1 MAQPLEDETT
11 NNKRSREEMINRMV
25 PGHRS
30 LCKQAGITKAPV
42 KIGRTKDHRQTP
54 EQEHN
59 ERAEGMPSNR
69 GKNYRKLELN
79 EEKMKELVDWMWKTR
94 RCKPGEEDKKLAP
107 AAEIPKQFRPKL
119 NQILQYD
126 WQNMNPYPGW
136 RLAVEHGCSGW

>member
-1 MAQPLEDETT
+1 
-11 NNKRSREEMINRMV
+11 MV

-30 LCKQAGITKAPV
+30 LCKQAGITKAQI

-69 GKNYRKLELN
+69 EKNYGKLELN

-94 RCKPGEEDKKLAP
+94 RYKPGEEDKKWAP

-136 RLAVEHGCSGW
+136 RLAVEQGCSGWKCKLMNEKEFSEFEKDENKK

>member
-30 LCKQAGITKAPV
+30 LCKQAGITKAQV

-69 GKNYRKLELN
+69 
-79 EEKMKELVDWMWKTR
+79 EKTMENWNSMKKR
-94 RCKPGEEDKKLAP
+94 
-107 AAEIPKQFRPKL
+107 
-119 NQILQYD
+119 
-126 WQNMNPYPGW
+126 
-136 RLAVEHGCSGW
+136 